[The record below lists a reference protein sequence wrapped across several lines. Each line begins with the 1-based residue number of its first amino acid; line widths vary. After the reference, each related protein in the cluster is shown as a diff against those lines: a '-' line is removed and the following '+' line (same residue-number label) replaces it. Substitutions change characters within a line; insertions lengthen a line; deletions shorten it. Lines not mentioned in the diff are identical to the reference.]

1 MAYTVAQKRQHILE
15 MQRYLYAISLYDSN
29 IPQVIPDGNYGQD
42 TVLAVRAF
50 QKEYGLP
57 VTGNTDP
64 ATWNRIV
71 SVYRSY
77 LGASPIAYSVFPS
90 AKYILGNGDTGQL
103 VYIIQAMLDSIGKDY
118 DNAPVVDVCG
128 SYNSATAD
136 AVRQFQRRTAL
147 PQTGKVDSVT
157 WNMLVHC
164 CEHIEHENA

>member
-1 MAYTVAQKRQHILE
+1 MAYTSAQKRQHILE
-15 MQRYLYAISLYDSN
+15 IQRYLYAISLYDDS
-29 IPQVIPDGNYGQD
+29 IPQVLPDGVYGQD

-57 VTGNTDP
+57 VTGNTDT

-71 SVYRSY
+71 NVYRSY
-77 LGASPIAYSVFPS
+77 LAAAPVAYSVFPS
-90 AKYILGNGDTGQL
+90 AKYVLGSGDRGEL
-103 VYIIQAMLDSIGKDY
+103 VYIVQAMLDSIGTSY

-128 SYNSATAD
+128 NYDTATAD
-136 AVRQFQRRTAL
+136 AVKQFQRRTAL

-164 CEHIEHENA
+164 CEHIGHNKA